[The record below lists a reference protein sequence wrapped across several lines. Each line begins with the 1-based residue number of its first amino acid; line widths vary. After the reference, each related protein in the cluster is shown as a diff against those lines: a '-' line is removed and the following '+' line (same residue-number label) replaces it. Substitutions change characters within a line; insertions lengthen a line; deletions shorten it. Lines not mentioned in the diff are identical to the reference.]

1 MSGYRNTLG
10 KMSLVYRL
18 CRGVLLA
25 MGKLRYGL
33 TVCGAERV
41 PEGGPL
47 IVAINHFQ
55 YVDTFL
61 VFMVVPRR
69 LWVMVKKEALIGL
82 LWRALSSVIFPV
94 DRQKID
100 YTAMR
105 TALGILSRSGV
116 IAVAPEGTRRKDSE
130 AVATPKGGVAMLATR
145 SGAPIQPVYLSK
157 APGLL
162 GRIRGERL
170 RVSVGEPLRV
180 RDNLRHSRDY
190 QAFSGKVVEAIY
202 TLERQ
207 ADRRSIKAKRRNRRT
222 LA

>member
-1 MSGYRNTLG
+1 M
-10 KMSLVYRL
+10 YRL

-33 TVCGAERV
+33 TVSGAERV

-105 TALGILSRSGV
+105 TALGILSRGGV
-116 IAVAPEGTRRKDSE
+116 IAVAPEGTRRKDSDG
-130 AVATPKGGVAMLATR
+130 VATPKGGVAMLAAR
-145 SGAPIQPVYLSK
+145 SGAPILPVYLSK

-190 QAFSGKVVEAIY
+190 QAFSGKVVGAIY
-202 TLERQ
+202 TLEGQ
-207 ADRRSIKAKRRNRRT
+207 ADRRSIKAKRRNRWT
-222 LA
+222 VA

>member
-1 MSGYRNTLG
+1 MSGHANTLG

-18 CRGVLLA
+18 CRGALLA

-33 TVCGAERV
+33 TVAGAERV
-41 PEGGPL
+41 PESGPL
-47 IVAINHFQ
+47 IVAVNHFQ

-69 LWVMVKKEALIGL
+69 MWVMVKKEALVGT

-100 YTAMR
+100 YTALR
-105 TALGILSRSGV
+105 TALGILSRGGV
-116 IAVAPEGTRRKDSE
+116 VSVAPEGTRRKDSE
-130 AVATPKGGVAMLATR
+130 AVATPKGGVAMLAAR
-145 SGAPIQPVYLSK
+145 SGAPILPVYLSK

-162 GRIRGERL
+162 GRIQGERL
-170 RVSVGEPLRV
+170 KVSVGEPLRV
-180 RDNLRHSRDY
+180 HDNLRRGRDY
-190 QAFSGKVVEAIY
+190 QAFSSKVVEAIY

-207 ADRRSIKAKRRNRRT
+207 ADRRSVKAKRRNRRT
-222 LA
+222 VA

>member
-1 MSGYRNTLG
+1 MYRF
-10 KMSLVYRL
+10 
-18 CRGVLLA
+18 CRGILLA

-33 TVCGAERV
+33 TMSGAERV

-69 LWVMVKKEALIGL
+69 LWVMVKKEALIRL

-100 YTAMR
+100 YTALR
-105 TALGILSRSGV
+105 TALSILSRGGV
-116 IAVAPEGTRRKDSE
+116 IAVAPEGTRRKNSE
-130 AVATPKGGVAMLATR
+130 AAAPKGGVAMLAAR
-145 SGAPIQPVYLSK
+145 SGAPILPVYLSK

-162 GRIRGERL
+162 GRFRGERL

-180 RDNLRHSRDY
+180 RDNLRCGRDY
-190 QAFSGKVVEAIY
+190 QAFTGKVVEAIY
-202 TLERQ
+202 TLESQ